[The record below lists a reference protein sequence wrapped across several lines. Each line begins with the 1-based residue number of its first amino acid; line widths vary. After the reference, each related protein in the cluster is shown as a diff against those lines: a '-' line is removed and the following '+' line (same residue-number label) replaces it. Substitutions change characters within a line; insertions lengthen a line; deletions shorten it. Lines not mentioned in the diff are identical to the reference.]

1 MPFRMRIGKFDLGL
15 FAMELIMTAIMKF
28 SRSAALAAGLVS
40 LSVLAG
46 CAGTYGASERT
57 ASGVGQTVTV
67 REGMVISSEPVTIQP
82 DRNLLGAATGA
93 VLGGIA
99 GSNVGGGDDERAAG
113 AVAGAVIGG
122 VIGNEVSRGVN
133 TRQGYAYII
142 DFGDGKIQEIV
153 QGADVVI
160 APGTIVY
167 VSFGTDRVRV
177 WPKSAG
183 YQSY

>member
-1 MPFRMRIGKFDLGL
+1 
-15 FAMELIMTAIMKF
+15 MK
-28 SRSAALAAGLVS
+28 SVHLANRFGNQKI
-40 LSVLAG
+40 G
-46 CAGTYGASERT
+46 CAGGKL
-57 ASGVGQTVTV
+57 
-67 REGMVISSEPVTIQP
+67 
-82 DRNLLGAATGA
+82 D
-93 VLGGIA
+93 
-99 GSNVGGGDDERAAG
+99 VGGGDDERAAG